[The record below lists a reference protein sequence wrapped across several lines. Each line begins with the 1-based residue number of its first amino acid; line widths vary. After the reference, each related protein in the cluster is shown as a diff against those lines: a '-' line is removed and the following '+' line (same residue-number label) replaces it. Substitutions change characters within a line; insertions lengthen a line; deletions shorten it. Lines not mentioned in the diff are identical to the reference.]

1 MSTITVSWC
10 KLEVLSRLVP
20 LEGGSMHT
28 SRVKLCRALYNKDS
42 FKTVDALVLFELLRH
57 YRTASIMPPGQHLR
71 LLTTPKFS
79 SVRNQ
84 NLPCTCYHFNC

>member
-1 MSTITVSWC
+1 M
-10 KLEVLSRLVP
+10 P

-42 FKTVDALVLFELLRH
+42 FKTVVAFDTVLYELLRH

-79 SVRNQ
+79 SVRTQ
-84 NLPCTCYHFNC
+84 NLPCTCYHFNF